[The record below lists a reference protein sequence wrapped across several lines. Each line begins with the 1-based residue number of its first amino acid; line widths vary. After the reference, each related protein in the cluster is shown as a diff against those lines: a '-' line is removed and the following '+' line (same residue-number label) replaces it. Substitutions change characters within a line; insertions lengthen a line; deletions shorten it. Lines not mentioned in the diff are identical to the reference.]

1 MGILLEALAA
11 PEGASFAVSEVWL
24 GLCWG
29 NGIAWDAA
37 VLLNL
42 PTDVLIPHPLE
53 VVLFQVLTQSVTEEG
68 QNLDM

>member
-1 MGILLEALAA
+1 LAA
-11 PEGASFAVSEVWL
+11 PEGPSFAVSEVWL

-29 NGIAWDAA
+29 NGIGWDAA
-37 VLLNL
+37 LLLNL
-42 PTDVLIPHPLE
+42 SMNALISHPLE

>member
-53 VVLFQVLTQSVTEEG
+53 GGRREKRGRIISRVG
-68 QNLDM
+68 N